1 MARPHLDFIQP
12 QVLPWTRG
20 LYGGGRPEVEVKTLS
35 IDPEG
40 KDSSLVLRYAAGYA
54 RREHEHL
61 AADEE
66 VFVLE
71 GAFELNGTLYERG
84 AYAHFPVGFERRSFS
99 APAGAVVLTFFSAEP
114 RAFAG
119 APTNPCDERRLIRH
133 IDTRRGGWED
143 NKYFPGRVLFLRNDP
158 VTGDM
163 TYLQTTRP
171 NDGSGKVERH
181 TTVQEM
187 YTLAGE
193 LSGPYGIYYAGAYFW
208 RPAGIKHG
216 PFGTQTGCNF
226 FMRSVGGPLLYEY
239 FPVEKPFR
247 WVPEHKPILPPG
259 HERYAGPWRPS
270 TNY

>member
-1 MARPHLDFIQP
+1 MARPHLDFVQP
-12 QVLPWTRG
+12 QVLPWTTG
-20 LYGGGRPEVEVKTLS
+20 LYGGGRPEVDVKTLS
-35 IDPEG
+35 IDPQG
-40 KDSSLVLRYAAGYA
+40 RDSSLLLRYPAGFS
-54 RREHEHL
+54 RERVEHL
-61 AADEE
+61 TVDEE

-71 GAFELNGTLYERG
+71 GVLEIDGMRYERG
-84 AYAHFPVGFERRSFS
+84 AYGHFPVGFVRHRVAS
-99 APAGAVVLTFFSAEP
+99 PGAVVLTFFSGEP
-114 RAFAG
+114 KPVAG
-119 APTNPCDERRLIRH
+119 SPKVAMDERRLVRH
-133 IDTRRGGWED
+133 IDTRKGGWED

-158 VTGDM
+158 ATGDQ

-226 FMRSVGGPLLYEY
+226 FMRSVGGPLVYEY

-247 WVPEHKPILPPG
+247 WVPEHRPIVPPG
-259 HERYAGPWRPS
+259 YE
-270 TNY
+270 T